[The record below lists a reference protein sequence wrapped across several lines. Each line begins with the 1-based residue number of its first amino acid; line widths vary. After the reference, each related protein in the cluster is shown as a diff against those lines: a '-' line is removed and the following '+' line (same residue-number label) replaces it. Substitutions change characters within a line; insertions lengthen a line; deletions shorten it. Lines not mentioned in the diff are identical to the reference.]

1 MKELREEA
9 KRAVQVLKDGGII
22 LYPTDTV
29 WGIGCDAGNESAV
42 RKLLEL
48 KKRSSDKGLVLL
60 LDVPGRLE
68 SFVRDVPANAWD
80 LIEYA
85 EHPLTIIYDKP
96 YHIAP
101 SALAADGSAG
111 IRITK
116 DPFCRLLVE
125 QLRRPVVSTSAN
137 TAGNPFPKRFSDID
151 PHILSGADYI
161 VNLRRNEQTEIKPST
176 VMRMKSNG
184 QIEFLRP

>member
-9 KRAVQVLKDGGII
+9 KKAVQVMRDGGII
-22 LYPTDTV
+22 VYPTDTV
-29 WGIGCDAGNESAV
+29 WGLGCDAGNEPAV

-48 KKRSSDKGLVLL
+48 KNRSSDKGLVLL

-80 LIEYA
+80 LIEFS
-85 EHPLTIIYDKP
+85 EQPLTIVYDKP
-96 YHIAP
+96 YNIAP

-116 DPFCRLLVE
+116 DPFCRLLSE
-125 QLRRPVVSTSAN
+125 QLRKPVVSTSAN
-137 TAGNPFPKRFSDID
+137 ITGNPCPKRFSDID
-151 PHILSGADYI
+151 PRVLSGADYI
-161 VNLRRNEQTEIKPST
+161 VNLRRNEQTEINPST
-176 VMRMKSNG
+176 VLRMKSNG